1 MKKSEI
7 INNLLEAI
15 SNINKSLQIR
25 NVLVKTMEHLEDAL
39 GVEASSIWEFDDGKK
54 ELFFR
59 LVRGDK
65 SNIIKEKRLK
75 VGEGIAGK
83 TVMTKKFRIIN
94 EPLNVL
100 EWKPEFDKISGF
112 KTKNM
117 IVGPLTIEN
126 KIIGVI
132 QLVNKKKGIFTEKDI
147 DYMKIVSS
155 PISIALE
162 NAKLYEKQKDMM
174 FNVSLALS
182 LAIEKRDIY
191 TGGHT
196 KRVVEY
202 SMMIAEKLGY
212 TVEKKDK
219 LKMSAILH
227 DVGKI
232 AVPDSIL
239 NKQGKLTKK
248 EFDIMKTHPIV
259 GANIISSMKDKLLE
273 DVTEGVLHHHEH
285 YDGSGYPYGI
295 KEKNIP
301 EFARII
307 AIVDSYDAMTT
318 DRPYRKALSK
328 KEAHNELIINRGKQF
343 DPTFVDIFLNFI
355 NKQQ

>member
-7 INNLLEAI
+7 IKNLLEAV
-15 SNINKSLQIR
+15 SNINKSLQVK
-25 NVLVKTMEHLEDAL
+25 NVLVKTMEHLEKAL
-39 GVEASSIWEFDDGKK
+39 DVEASSIWEFDDERN

-65 SNIIKEKRLK
+65 SNSIKRKRLK
-75 VGEGIAGK
+75 VGDGIAGK
-83 TVMTKKFRIIN
+83 TVISKKFRIIN
-94 EPLNVL
+94 EPFKEP
-100 EWKPEFDKISGF
+100 EWKPDFDRVSGF

-117 IVGPLTIEN
+117 IVGPLTVEN

-132 QLVNKKKGIFTEKDI
+132 QLMNKKEGVFTEKDI
-147 DYMKIVSS
+147 DYLKIVSS

-202 SMMIAEKLGY
+202 SMMIAENIGY

-227 DVGKI
+227 DIGKI

-239 NKQGKLTKK
+239 NKKGKLTKR
-248 EFDIMKTHPIV
+248 ELDVMKTHPVV
-259 GANIISSMKDKLLE
+259 GANIISSMKDNLLE
-273 DVTEGVLHHHEH
+273 DVTDGILYHHEN

-307 AIVDSYDAMTT
+307 AIGDSYDAMTT
-318 DRPYRKALSK
+318 DRPYRKALSE
-328 KEAHNELIINRGKQF
+328 KEAFNEIIIKAGKQF
-343 DPTFVDIFLNFI
+343 DPKFSEIFI
-355 NKQQ
+355 SVMSKKQ